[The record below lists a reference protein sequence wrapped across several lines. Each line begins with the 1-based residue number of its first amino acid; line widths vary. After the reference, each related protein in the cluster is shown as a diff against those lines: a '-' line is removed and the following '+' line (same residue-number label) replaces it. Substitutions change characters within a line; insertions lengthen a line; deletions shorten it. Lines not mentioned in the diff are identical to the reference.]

1 MNVPDVIPEHED
13 QPTPLAVRLREVA
26 GVFGVLGWTA
36 FGGPAVHVALMNREI
51 VVKRRW
57 VSAEQFKRMF
67 SACSLIPGPS
77 STQLVLL
84 LGLLRAGAAGML
96 TAAFM
101 FVTPAVLIM
110 LAVGELYLRVGSNH
124 VMTAVLLGVDAVVV
138 AIVARAAVDLSSLVT
153 RNPVSAVIG
162 IGALAAAL
170 AQVNPLL
177 ILTVAALAQVIA
189 VWGRRQ
195 IDRRTTPAI
204 LLLLPSGRLAGT
216 AALLPLA
223 LTFLKIGAVAFG
235 SGYVL
240 LPFLQAYLVG
250 GQFGLTD
257 RQVADAF
264 AISQATPGPVYGLA
278 AFLGVQ
284 VAGIAGGIVA
294 AVAIFLPS
302 FVFVPLLNPIIRLV
316 QRYVVVRSGLDGV
329 MVGALGLIA
338 SACVV
343 LARAS
348 FVGPL
353 EVIAALLAFALLW
366 RKPAAQPLAI
376 VIGIVAG
383 VLTLL

>member
-1 MNVPDVIPEHED
+1 M
-13 QPTPLAVRLREVA
+13 RELVV
-26 GVFGVLGWTA
+26 VFGSLGWRA

-51 VVKRRW
+51 VRKRRW
-57 VSAEQFKRMF
+57 VTAGEFKRLF
-67 SACSLIPGPS
+67 SACNLLPGPS

-84 LGLLRAGAAGML
+84 LGLRRAGMAGML
-96 TAAFM
+96 VSGFL
-101 FVTPAVLIM
+101 FITPAVLIM
-110 LAVGELYLRVGSNH
+110 LALGEMYLRTGSNH
-124 VMTAVLLGVDAVVV
+124 VLSAILLGVDAVVV
-138 AIVARAAVDLSSLVT
+138 AIVARAAIDLSSLVT
-153 RNPVSAVIG
+153 RNRPSAVIAL
-162 IGALAAAL
+162 GALVAAL

-177 ILTVAALAQVIA
+177 ILGAAALSQIVI
-189 VWGRRQ
+189 VWSRKE
-195 IDRRTTPAI
+195 IDRRRLPAF
-204 LLLLPSGRLAGT
+204 LLMIPGGRSTAGV

-240 LPFLQAYLVG
+240 LPFLHAYLVG

-284 VAGIAGGIVA
+284 VSGIAGGVVA
-294 AVAIFLPS
+294 AAAIFFPS
-302 FVFVPLLNPIIRLV
+302 FVFVPLLSPIVKLV
-316 QRYVVVRSGLDGV
+316 EQHAVVRTGLDGV
-329 MVGALGLIA
+329 MVAALGLIA

-353 EVIAALLAFALLW
+353 EIVAALLAFALLW
-366 RKPAAQPLAI
+366 LKPAAQPAAI
-376 VIGIVAG
+376 GIGIVAG
-383 VLTLL
+383 ALTLV

>member
-1 MNVPDVIPEHED
+1 LVF
-13 QPTPLAVRLREVA
+13 
-26 GVFGVLGWTA
+26 VFGSLGWRA

-51 VVKRRW
+51 VRKRQW
-57 VSAEQFKRMF
+57 VNGDEFKRLF
-67 SACSLIPGPS
+67 SACNLIPGPS

-84 LGLLRAGAAGML
+84 LGLRRAGAAGML
-96 TAAFM
+96 TSGFL
-101 FVTPAVLIM
+101 FITPAVLIM
-110 LAVGELYLRVGSNH
+110 LAFGELYLRTGDNRVLS
-124 VMTAVLLGVDAVVV
+124 AVLLGVDAVVV
-138 AIVARAAVDLSSLVT
+138 AIVARAAIDLSSLVS
-153 RNPVSAVIG
+153 RNWPSAAIAL
-162 IGALAAAL
+162 GALVAAL
-170 AQVNPLL
+170 TQVNPLL
-177 ILTVAALAQVIA
+177 ILAVAGLSQIVIVWSRTEVERRRGLAV
-189 VWGRRQ
+189 
-195 IDRRTTPAI
+195 
-204 LLLLPSGRLAGT
+204 LLALPSSRTSGA

-240 LPFLQAYLVG
+240 LPFLHAYLVG

-284 VAGIAGGIVA
+284 VSGIAGGLVA
-294 AVAIFLPS
+294 AAAIFFPS
-302 FVFVPLLNPIIRLV
+302 FVFVPLLDPIVRLV
-316 QRYVVVRSGLDGV
+316 ERHEFVRRGLDGV

-353 EVIAALLAFALLW
+353 EILGALLAFLLLW
-366 RKPAAQPLAI
+366 WKPAAQPAAI
-376 VIGIVAG
+376 LIGIVAG
-383 VLTLL
+383 VLTLV

>member
-1 MNVPDVIPEHED
+1 MNAPEALPTRQPVPD
-13 QPTPLAVRLREVA
+13 LAARLRELLV
-26 GVFGVLGWTA
+26 VFGSLGWRA

-51 VVKRRW
+51 VQKRRW
-57 VSAEQFKRMF
+57 VTADEFKRLF
-67 SACSLIPGPS
+67 SACNLIPGPS

-84 LGLLRAGAAGML
+84 LGLRQAGMAGML
-96 TAAFM
+96 TSGFLFIA
-101 FVTPAVLIM
+101 PAVLIM
-110 LAVGELYLRVGSNH
+110 LAFGEVYLRIGDNH
-124 VMTAVLLGVDAVVV
+124 VLSAVLLGVDAVVV
-138 AIVARAAVDLSSLVT
+138 AIVARAAIDLSSLVS
-153 RNPVSAVIG
+153 RNWPSAAIAL
-162 IGALAAAL
+162 GALVASL

-177 ILTVAALAQVIA
+177 ILAAAGLSQIVI
-189 VWGRRQ
+189 VWSRTE
-195 IDRRTTPAI
+195 IDRRRGLSVLLALPGGRTTGA
-204 LLLLPSGRLAGT
+204 

-240 LPFLQAYLVG
+240 LPFLHAYLVG

-284 VAGIAGGIVA
+284 VSGIAGGLVA
-294 AVAIFLPS
+294 AAAIFFPS
-302 FVFVPLLNPIIRLV
+302 FVLVPLLNPIVRLV
-316 QRYVVVRSGLDGV
+316 ERYVVVRTGLDGV

-343 LARAS
+343 LARTS

-353 EVIAALLAFALLW
+353 EILGALLAFALLW
-366 RKPAAQPLAI
+366 WRPTAQPAAIA
-376 VIGIVAG
+376 IGIVAG
-383 VLTLL
+383 ALTLV